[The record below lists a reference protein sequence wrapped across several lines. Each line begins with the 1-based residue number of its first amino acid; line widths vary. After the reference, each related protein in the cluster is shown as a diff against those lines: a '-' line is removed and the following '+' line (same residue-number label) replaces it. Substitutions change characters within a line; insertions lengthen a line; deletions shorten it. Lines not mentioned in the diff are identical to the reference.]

1 MTTETH
7 TRAPLSL
14 HQAIAPITPGAVD
27 RTRRTVAVVA
37 SSELV
42 DRAGD
47 RILADGWDLSA
58 YRRNPVVLFAHRDRD
73 PPIGRAIDI
82 SVSNGRLT
90 AVLQFADAATYPF
103 ADQVFRL
110 LADGYLNAVSVGFRP
125 LAWSRTT
132 DPARK
137 GGKDISQQELLEIS
151 VAPVPCLPDAR
162 VVGRGVSSLS
172 RLALARAIGRGVARA
187 IQALKQGGRHDERH
201 PAGSPGGVGGQFAPS
216 AGGGGAPVSG
226 GSRGRDRPNSGGS
239 DGGLILVSGGGDPNK
254 FDYKPPSLENLP
266 DRVSY
271 ERPDGR
277 NFVREVIKIDPA
289 KAVPTEKFLP
299 IRDEVIRHG
308 LRKHGPDVAAWSRAL
323 SRDEYVHFFNQVISD
338 PDRAAKLV
346 DGRTIFEKAVGPNG
360 ARVVVIVNENK
371 DKPSTMFAPK
381 ELPGKEGSY
390 FDNEVGKNYYR
401 QRTRTINSGRPR
413 GRGRSMTRATNE
425 ILFDSHDLD
434 ADLAEHL
441 FLMSAVIGWSMG
453 GACGMVLDIQK
464 WLPKSQDYFQSVA
477 GSLMFVSS
485 TEEPY
490 TYLLQRDDLAT
501 IRDLMVYQR
510 DVYDIEYEV
519 SLVIGFTMEQ
529 FHETLRWVEAKLAE
543 LA

>member
-1 MTTETH
+1 MTTQETL
-7 TRAPLSL
+7 TRAPISL

-132 DPARK
+132 DPTRK

-151 VAPVPCLPDAR
+151 VVPVPCLPDAR

-201 PAGSPGGVGGQFAPS
+201 PAGSPGGVGGQFAPGP
-216 AGGGGAPVSG
+216 GGGG
-226 GSRGRDRPNSGGS
+226 
-239 DGGLILVSGGGDPNK
+239 GGGRVVPLQARPQLPTASAQ
-254 FDYKPPSLENLP
+254 PPAH
-266 DRVSY
+266 R
-271 ERPDGR
+271 
-277 NFVREVIKIDPA
+277 
-289 KAVPTEKFLP
+289 
-299 IRDEVIRHG
+299 
-308 LRKHGPDVAAWSRAL
+308 RKHGPFGSGNPGLTYKPLPETGSVNWSFIHRW
-323 SRDEYVHFFNQVISD
+323 ENPGNEGPHIPEGGGNGV
-338 PDRAAKLV
+338 
-346 DGRTIFEKAVGPNG
+346 TVGPG
-360 ARVVVIVNENK
+360 VN
-371 DKPSTMFAPK
+371 
-381 ELPGKEGSY
+381 
-390 FDNEVGKNYYR
+390 
-401 QRTRTINSGRPR
+401 
-413 GRGRSMTRATNE
+413 
-425 ILFDSHDLD
+425 
-434 ADLAEHL
+434 
-441 FLMSAVIGWSMG
+441 
-453 GACGMVLDIQK
+453 
-464 WLPKSQDYFQSVA
+464 
-477 GSLMFVSS
+477 
-485 TEEPY
+485 
-490 TYLLQRDDLAT
+490 
-501 IRDLMVYQR
+501 
-510 DVYDIEYEV
+510 
-519 SLVIGFTMEQ
+519 
-529 FHETLRWVEAKLAE
+529 LRWVESKDIKDLPKTLRDKISPWLERSTDRDPNLAE
-543 LA
+543 ELARNPPALSNQEMTQLAETIMKRDYGVLARAFAIQTGGKSFADLPEPLQTVAMSVAWQHGPYSVIKPTHALHREFWAAVKQNNPVAAARALQSRKYDRHRTRRNGEISYLNTINRR